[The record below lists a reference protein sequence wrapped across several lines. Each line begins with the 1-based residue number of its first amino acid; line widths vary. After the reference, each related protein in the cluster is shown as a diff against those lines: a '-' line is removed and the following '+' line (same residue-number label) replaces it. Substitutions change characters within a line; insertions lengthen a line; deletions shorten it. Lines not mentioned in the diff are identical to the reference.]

1 MMLPK
6 TVNAL
11 LVCVLVIAALSL
23 ATTHDRA
30 NWVLEELVVLFA
42 IPFVWHYSS
51 KIGLTPVL
59 VIAAV
64 LEMLVI
70 THGAHATY
78 EHARVGEWLAR
89 LIGIERNPWDRVGHL
104 FQGVVPTL
112 VTREVL
118 RRHIRLRP
126 GPLVAF
132 LSLSVAM
139 AISAMYEIIEMLLGV
154 FGPPST
160 ASFVDTNGDLLDPQW
175 DMTMA
180 LIGALTAAVVLAW
193 WQDRQLESDAGFRN
207 RPDRS
212 TLKVPE
218 GSIP

>member
-1 MMLPK
+1 ML
-6 TVNAL
+6 VGIL
-11 LVCVLVIAALSL
+11 IIAAGSL
-23 ATTHDRA
+23 ASTPDRT
-30 NWVLEELVVLFA
+30 NWFLEELVVLIA

-51 KIGLTPVL
+51 KVAMTPVL

-78 EHARVGEWLAR
+78 EHARAGEWLAR
-89 LIGIERNPWDRVGHL
+89 LVGIERNPWDRVGHL
-104 FQGVVPTL
+104 FQGLVPTL

-118 RRHIRLRP
+118 RRHLRLRP
-126 GPLVAF
+126 GVLVGF
-132 LSLSVAM
+132 LSVSVAM
-139 AISAMYEIIEMLLGV
+139 SISAIYEIIEMMLGV
-154 FGPPST
+154 FGPAST

-180 LIGALTAAVVLAW
+180 LIGALTAAVVLSW
-193 WQDRQLESDAGFRN
+193 WQDRQLERELGFRQHRN
-207 RPDRS
+207 RS
-212 TLKVPE
+212 TLGVPE